1 MRKALLDTLLL
12 AVLSAGATSSG
23 LILASYT
30 DMSTFT
36 CVFSTTLVYM
46 AIAVS
51 FLTREQKRTGYD
63 MFAEVLAVRMG
74 EEQKK
79 TTATTGPSKQE
90 EGNKKRSEA
99 AKKRARV
106 NGRFV

>member
-1 MRKALLDTLLL
+1 MDTILL

-30 DMSTFT
+30 DVSTFT

-51 FLTREQKRTGYD
+51 FLTPEQKRTGYD
-63 MFAEVLAVRMG
+63 MFAEVLAVRM
-74 EEQKK
+74 EADTIKK
-79 TTATTGPSKQE
+79 TTTAAGPSKQE